1 MTVITKCAVAGM
13 LHGAAVYSVR
23 QERLKMAISV
33 LEQ

>member
-1 MTVITKCAVAGM
+1 MTVITKYQSY
-13 LHGAAVYSVR
+13 GAAVYSVR